1 MAKERITPYFNCDGT
16 SGWRKKL
23 QKSEFPNS
31 ATFCIHLQQFL
42 FPILKKHLGVL
53 LVVWEDNLWKFIWL
67 PKTSN
72 KITNQTSKH
81 TSQSRTVSLSFARQ
95 SALEQ
100 RLDVSF
106 NPIVPTSKSLKY
118 LDIEI
123 HEEILFLILF
133 C

>member
-1 MAKERITPYFNCDGT
+1 MMVHLDGERSYKSQNFQTQHT
-16 SGWRKKL
+16 SSTVLVSFENLFGCPKL
-23 QKSEFPNS
+23 LTKSL
-31 ATFCIHLQQFL
+31 IKQ
-42 FPILKKHLGVL
+42 
-53 LVVWEDNLWKFIWL
+53 
-67 PKTSN
+67 
-72 KITNQTSKH
+72 SKH

-118 LDIEI
+118 LDNEI